1 MEKTNKRY
9 WKGIEELKNDPE
21 FVKHADKEFSEYL
34 PINESKRAGDE
45 GGPSRRD
52 FLKMMGFSV
61 TAAALAACEAPVR
74 KAIPYLNKPV
84 DVDPGKA
91 NYYASTYMLGG
102 DYASVVVK
110 TREGRPIKLAG
121 NKLSSVTLGGVNAQ
135 VESSVL
141 SLYDKHRFTA
151 PQKGGQQVS
160 WADLDKEVTAGLE
173 KIASQG
179 GKIALVSHSIISPT
193 TKKVLNAFAAKYG
206 NVEMVS
212 YDPVSVA
219 AIAQANEWSFGRKV
233 VPSYDFS
240 KAEVIVS
247 FDADFMNNWVNPI
260 AHSAQYAA
268 TKKVTKEDRNMS
280 RHYQVEANLSMT
292 GANADYRS
300 AVQPSMI
307 PVAVVNLYNAIA
319 KKANRPAVSA
329 GKATVSYFDK
339 MAKDLWAAKGK
350 SLVVAG
356 VNDPYVQVLVN
367 GINEML
373 GNYATTINLNQ
384 PNLTRQGD
392 DMAFGA
398 FVKGLNSGQYKG
410 VFFLNCNPVYD
421 HAQGAAIKAGLKKA
435 SLTVSTSDRKDE
447 TTEAVT
453 YVAPDHHFLEQWN
466 DAEPVPNFYSLAQP
480 TISPLFATRQMP
492 ESFLAWAGEKTDYYT
507 YLQNNWKATLFP
519 MQSEQADFQMFWDKT
534 LYDGVFEPAKGKN
547 AAEAIPFTGNPVVC
561 AKKVAATYKPAAV
574 ELAIYTKF
582 GIGTGVQAN
591 NPWLQELPDAVT
603 KSTWDNYVTVSQA
616 MAKEFGIEMFEGDSQ
631 MVELT
636 VGGQKMN
643 VPVMVQ
649 PGQAKGSIGLA
660 LGYGRTAAGRVADG
674 VGVDANPLVT
684 MVNGFAN
691 YYITKGV
698 SLKPTGEK
706 YRIAQTQT
714 HHTYMNR
721 HNVIQETTLAEY
733 QKDASAG
740 RVSPEI
746 TTVDGKVKPNAVT
759 LWNGHKYENHHWVMA
774 IDMNACNGCGTCVVS
789 CNVENN
795 VPVVGKEEVL
805 MRREMHW
812 LRIDRYYSSDA
823 DPSDHK
829 GLEEASDNP
838 EVTFQPM
845 MCQHCNNAPCETVCP
860 VAATTHSSEGLN
872 QMTYNRCIGTRYCAN
887 NCPYKVRRFNWFKYH
902 DNTQFDKNL
911 SMNNDLGKMV
921 LNPDVTVRSRGVMEK
936 CSFCV
941 QRIQAGKLSAKAE
954 GRRIEDGEVTT
965 ACAAACSAGAI
976 VFGDI
981 NDPNSQIS
989 KTLKLKKE
997 RTDKVET
1004 IVEVG
1009 EERAYNV
1016 LEEINVLPNVF
1027 YMTKIR
1033 NKDKK
1038 EVVQA

>member
-21 FVKHADKEFSEYL
+21 FVKHADKEFAEYL
-34 PINESKRAGDE
+34 PINESKRAGDNE
-45 GGPSRRD
+45 GPSRRD

-91 NYYASTYMLGG
+91 NYYASSFLLGG

-110 TREGRPIKLAG
+110 TREGRPIKLEG
-121 NKLSSVTLGGVNAQ
+121 NKLSSFSQGGVSAQ

-141 SLYDKHRFTA
+141 SLYDKQRFTA
-151 PQKGGQQVS
+151 PQKGGQNTD
-160 WADLDKEVTAGLE
+160 WATLDKEVMSKLKEISA
-173 KIASQG
+173 QG
-179 GKIALVSHSIISPT
+179 GKIALVSHSLISPST
-193 TKKVLNAFAAKYG
+193 NKALAAFAEKYG
-206 NVEMVS
+206 NVETFV
-212 YDPVSVA
+212 YDPVSVS
-219 AIAQANEWSFGRKV
+219 AIAQANEWAFGTKV
-233 VPSYDFS
+233 VPTYDFS
-240 KAEVIVS
+240 KADVIVS
-247 FDADFMNNWVNPI
+247 FDADFLNNWVNPI
-260 AHSAQYAA
+260 ANAAQYAE
-268 TKKVTKEDRNMS
+268 TRKVTKENPTMS

-292 GANADYRS
+292 GANADYR
-300 AVQPSMI
+300 AALKPSQI
-307 PVAVVNLYNAIA
+307 PAAIANLYNAIA
-319 KKANRPAVSA
+319 KQAGRPTVNAPAV
-329 GKATVSYFDK
+329 KVSYFDS
-339 MAKDLWAAKGK
+339 MAKDLWNAKGK

-356 VNDPYVQVLVN
+356 VNDPYVQVMVN
-367 GINEML
+367 AINDML
-373 GNYATTINLNQ
+373 GNYTTTINLNQ
-384 PNLTRQGD
+384 PVLTRQGD
-392 DMAFGA
+392 EKAFNG
-398 FVKGLNSGQYKG
+398 FVKGLNSGAYAG

-421 HAQGAAIKAGLKKA
+421 NPHGTAIKAGLKKA
-435 SLTVSTSDRKDE
+435 KLTVATSDRKDE
-447 TTEAVT
+447 TTDAVT

-466 DAEPVPNFYSLAQP
+466 DAEPTTGHFALAQP

-492 ESFLAWAGEKTDYYT
+492 ESFLAWTENKTDYYT
-507 YLQNNWKATLFP
+507 FLQNSWKADQFEQ
-519 MQSEQADFQMFWDKT
+519 QSKFIDFGMFWDQC
-534 LYDGVFEPAKGKN
+534 LHDGVFEPAKGKN
-547 AAEAIPFTGNPVVC
+547 AATAVEFVGKPDVC
-561 AKKVAATYKPAAV
+561 AARIAKNYKSADV
-574 ELAIYTKF
+574 ELSLYTKF

-603 KSTWDNYVTVSQA
+603 KATWDNYLTVSQS
-616 MAKEFGIEMFEGDSQ
+616 MAKELGIEMFEGDSQ

-636 VGGQKMN
+636 IGNQTME

-649 PGQAKGSIGLA
+649 PGQAKGSVGLA

-674 VGVDANPLVT
+674 VGVDANPLVA
-684 MVNGFAN
+684 MVGDYSNFYAG
-691 YYITKGV
+691 GV
-698 SLKPTGEK
+698 SIKAGRGK

-714 HHTYMNR
+714 HQTYMGR
-721 HNVIQETTLAEY
+721 HNVIQETTLGEY
-733 QKDASAG
+733 QKNPSAG
-740 RVSPEI
+740 RVQPEI
-746 TTVDGKVKPNAVT
+746 VTAEGKVKPKAVT
-759 LWNGHKYENHHWVMA
+759 LWNGHQYENHHWMMA

-823 DPSDHK
+823 DAGDLS

-902 DNTQFDKNL
+902 DNTQFDMNL
-911 SMNNDLGKMV
+911 SMSNDLGKMV

-941 QRIQAGKLSAKAE
+941 QRIQGSKLEAKRE
-954 GRRIEDGEVTT
+954 GRPLEDGEVTT
-965 ACAAACSAGAI
+965 ACAASCSTGAI

-981 NDPNSQIS
+981 NDPKSQIS
-989 KTLKLKKE
+989 QMLKLKKD

-1004 IVEVG
+1004 VEVG
-1009 EERAYNV
+1009 EERAYAV
-1016 LEEINVLPNVF
+1016 LEEINVLPNVY

-1033 NKDKK
+1033 NKNSK
-1038 EVVQA
+1038 EVKA